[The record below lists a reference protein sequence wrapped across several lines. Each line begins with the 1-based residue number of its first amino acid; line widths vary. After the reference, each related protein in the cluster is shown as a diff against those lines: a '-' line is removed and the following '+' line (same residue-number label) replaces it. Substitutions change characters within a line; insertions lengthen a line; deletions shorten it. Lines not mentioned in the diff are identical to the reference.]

1 MWSRRVRLTRDGP
14 FQIAAAADATANPK
28 EWPGRSKIP
37 LYATARIDLAE
48 SRITALPVRE
58 IALVLLLALAAYI
71 FLAIVSYS
79 PEDPAWSFSGT
90 DLAVSN
96 LVGKSGAFAA
106 DIILFLFGRI
116 SYLLP
121 LALAFAGLKVLQ
133 PAREPWSVPLF
144 SIRFCGW
151 LAVVVA
157 ACVLA
162 QMHVAPT
169 EALRAGPGGI
179 VGEGLTSLGL
189 PVLGWVGLT
198 LIAVAVLLIGA
209 QAAIGY
215 SWIAVAEVTGRGV
228 HRVGRLVVA
237 GLDAAFGIVRSSL
250 HGKTADKPETRRARG
265 SSATRTRK
273 PTAKSRRSP
282 RVTRSRTS
290 TRKAAA
296 KTDRRR
302 TPTVEAA
309 GAAPE
314 NPVPEMPDLD
324 LLEREESDGHGGF
337 SDQNIE
343 DMSRLLEVKLADF
356 GIEATVESVQPGPV
370 VTRFE
375 VQPAAGVKVSRITAL
390 AKDLARSLAV
400 ISVRIVEVI
409 PGKTVVGIEIPN
421 RDRETVRLR
430 EVLASDVYQNAD
442 SPLTMA
448 LGKDISGDS
457 VIADISKMP
466 HLLIAG
472 TTGSGKSV
480 GVNAMLLSM
489 LYKATP
495 EELRLILVDPK
506 MLELSIY
513 EGIPHLLTPV
523 VTDMK
528 DAATALNWC
537 VGEMERRYRLMS
549 ALGVRSLEGYNR
561 WIEEAERTGR
571 PVPDPLWPEDSDEE
585 APALAKEPVV
595 VVVIDEFADLMM
607 IVGKKVDQLIARVA
621 QKARAAGIHLVLATQ
636 RPSVDV
642 ITGLIKANIPAR
654 MSYQVASGADSRT
667 ILDQGGAEQLLGYG
681 DMLFLPPG
689 TSIPVR
695 VHGAFVSDEEVHSV
709 VADWKERGAPD
720 YRTEVLVAAAGGAPS
735 FAGDGDVEQSDE
747 LYDEAVAHVIET
759 RRASISAV
767 QRKLRIGYNRAAR
780 LIETMEAAGVVS
792 EMDTNGSRQVLV
804 PDHGEMR

>member
-1 MWSRRVRLTRDGP
+1 M
-14 FQIAAAADATANPK
+14 
-28 EWPGRSKIP
+28 
-37 LYATARIDLAE
+37 
-48 SRITALPVRE
+48 LPVRE
-58 IALVLLLALAAYI
+58 IALVLLLALSAYI

-79 PEDPAWSFSGT
+79 PDDPAWSFSGT

-96 LVGKSGAFAA
+96 LVGRSGAFAA
-106 DIILFLFGRI
+106 DIILLLFGRI

-121 LALAFAGLKVLQ
+121 LALAIAGVMVLR
-133 PAREPWSVPLF
+133 PAREPWTLPLF

-151 LAVVVA
+151 LAVVVS

-162 QMHVAPT
+162 RLHVAPT
-169 EALRAGPGGI
+169 TVLPAGPGGV
-179 VGEGLTSLGL
+179 VGEGLASTGL

-198 LIAVAVLLIGA
+198 LIAVAVMLIGA
-209 QAAIGY
+209 QAALGF
-215 SWIAVAEVTGRGV
+215 SWVAVAEVTGKSV
-228 HRVGRLVVA
+228 HKVA
-237 GLDAAFGIVRSSL
+237 RIAVAAVDAAAAMALSLWRTLAARVVRE
-250 HGKTADKPETRRARG
+250 PETRPVAV
-265 SSATRTRK
+265 APK
-273 PTAKSRRSP
+273 KRSP
-282 RVTRSRTS
+282 RVTASRP
-290 TRKAAA
+290 RKKKAAA
-296 KTDRRR
+296 KTNRIQP
-302 TPTVEAA
+302 PTVDTPRAA
-309 GAAPE
+309 AQSE
-314 NPVPEMPDLD
+314 KPVARMPDLD
-324 LLEREESDGHGGF
+324 LLDREEAPGRGGF

-356 GIEATVESVQPGPV
+356 GIEATVESVLPGPV

-375 VQPAAGVKVSRITAL
+375 VQPAAGVKVSRITSL

-421 RDRETVRLR
+421 QHRETVRLR
-430 EVLASDVYQNAD
+430 EVLASDVYKRAD
-442 SPLTMA
+442 SPLTLA

-457 VIADISKMP
+457 VIADIAKMP

-480 GVNAMLLSM
+480 GVNTMLLSM

-506 MLELSIY
+506 MLELSVY

-571 PVPDPLWPEDSDEE
+571 PIPDPLWPEDSDTDV
-585 APALAKEPVV
+585 PPLAIEPVI

-654 MSYQVASGADSRT
+654 MSYQVASRVDSRT

-720 YRTEVLVAAAGGAPS
+720 YRTAVLETAAGGALS
-735 FAGDGDVEQSDE
+735 AVGDSDVEQSDE
-747 LYDEAVAHVIET
+747 LYDEAVAHVLET

-767 QRKLRIGYNRAAR
+767 QRRLRIGYNRAAR

-792 EMDTNGSRQVLV
+792 GMDSNGSRQVLV
-804 PDHGEMR
+804 PDHGETS

>member
-1 MWSRRVRLTRDGP
+1 MAETR
-14 FQIAAAADATANPK
+14 T
-28 EWPGRSKIP
+28 
-37 LYATARIDLAE
+37 
-48 SRITALPVRE
+48 TALPLRE
-58 IALVLLLALAAYI
+58 IALVVLLALAVYV
-71 FLAIVSYS
+71 FLAIASYS
-79 PEDPAWSFSGT
+79 EHDPAWSFSGT

-96 LVGKSGAFAA
+96 LVGKSGAFVA
-106 DIILFLFGRI
+106 DIILLLFGRI

-121 LALAFAGLKVLQ
+121 LALVVAGVKILR
-133 PAREPWSVPLF
+133 PASKSWTWPLF

-162 QMHVAPT
+162 RLHVEPT
-169 EALRAGPGGI
+169 TVLRAGPGGI
-179 VGEGLTSLGL
+179 IGDGLSSMGL
-189 PVLGWVGLT
+189 PVLGWIGLT

-209 QAAIGY
+209 QAALGY
-215 SWIAVAEVTGRGV
+215 SWVAVVEATGKGV
-228 HRVGRLVVA
+228 HRVAHLVVA
-237 GLDAAFGIVRSSL
+237 AVDAAARMARSMWQKAL
-250 HGKTADKPETRRARG
+250 AGKPDARRVATPPKKRSTRRAPAAGR
-265 SSATRTRK
+265 SRTRSAALAADSPVPPTVDTPRAAAETRK
-273 PTAKSRRSP
+273 P
-282 RVTRSRTS
+282 V
-290 TRKAAA
+290 
-296 KTDRRR
+296 
-302 TPTVEAA
+302 
-309 GAAPE
+309 G
-314 NPVPEMPDLD
+314 EMPDLD
-324 LLEREESDGHGGF
+324 LLDREEADGRGGF

-343 DMSRLLEVKLADF
+343 DMSRLLETKLADF

-421 RDRETVRLR
+421 QHRETVRLR
-430 EVLASDVYQNAD
+430 EVLASNVYQHAD
-442 SPLTMA
+442 SPLTLA
-448 LGKDISGDS
+448 LGKDISGES
-457 VIADISKMP
+457 VIADISRMP

-506 MLELSIY
+506 MLELSVY

-528 DAATALNWC
+528 DAAMALNWC
-537 VGEMERRYRLMS
+537 VEEMERRYRLMS

-561 WIEEAERTGR
+561 RIEEGEQTGR
-571 PVPDPLWPEDSDEE
+571 PVPDPLWPEDAEEE
-585 APALAKEPVV
+585 APPLAKEPVI

-654 MSYQVASGADSRT
+654 MSYQVSSRVDSRT

-709 VADWKERGAPD
+709 VADWKERGSPD
-720 YRTEVLVAAAGGAPS
+720 YRTEVLETVAGGPLAI
-735 FAGDGDVEQSDE
+735 AGDSDPEQSDE

-780 LIETMEAAGVVS
+780 MIETMEAAGVVS
-792 EMDTNGSRQVLV
+792 AMDANGSRQVLV
-804 PDHGEMR
+804 PDSGEMR

>member
-1 MWSRRVRLTRDGP
+1 M
-14 FQIAAAADATANPK
+14 
-28 EWPGRSKIP
+28 
-37 LYATARIDLAE
+37 AE
-48 SRITALPVRE
+48 SRTTVLPVRE
-58 IALVLLLALAAYI
+58 IALVLLLALSAYI

-79 PEDPAWSFSGT
+79 RFDPAWNFAGT
-90 DLAVSN
+90 NLAVSN
-96 LVGKSGAFAA
+96 LVGRSGAFAA
-106 DIILFLFGRI
+106 DIILSLFGRI

-121 LALAFAGLKVLQ
+121 LALVIAGVKLFR
-133 PAREPWSVPLF
+133 PAQQTWTLPLF
-144 SIRFCGW
+144 SVRFCGW
-151 LAVVVA
+151 SAVVVSS
-157 ACVLA
+157 CVLA
-162 QMHVAPT
+162 RLHVARTADLP
-169 EALRAGPGGI
+169 AGPGGV
-179 VGEGLTSLGL
+179 VGEGLASTGL

-198 LIAVAVLLIGA
+198 LIAVAVMLIGA
-209 QAAIGY
+209 QAALGF
-215 SWIAVAEVTGRGV
+215 SWIAVAEATGKGV
-228 HRVGRLVVA
+228 HKVA
-237 GLDAAFGIVRSSL
+237 RMAVAAVDAAAGMARSL
-250 HGKTADKPETRRARG
+250 WKRVAAVEPETRRVAV
-265 SSATRTRK
+265 SPK
-273 PTAKSRRSP
+273 KRSP
-282 RVTRSRTS
+282 RVTASRP
-290 TRKAAA
+290 RKAAAA
-296 KTDRRR
+296 KTDAMQP
-302 TPTVEAA
+302 PTVDVG
-309 GAAPE
+309 GAPAQSE
-314 NPVPEMPDLD
+314 TPVARMPDLD
-324 LLEREESDGHGGF
+324 LLDREEAPGRGGF

-356 GIEATVESVQPGPV
+356 GIEATVESVLPGPV

-375 VQPAAGVKVSRITAL
+375 VQPAAGVKVSRITSL

-421 RDRETVRLR
+421 QHRETVRLR
-430 EVLASDVYQNAD
+430 EVLASDVYQRAD
-442 SPLTMA
+442 SPLTLA

-457 VIADISKMP
+457 VIADIGKMP

-506 MLELSIY
+506 MLELSVY

-528 DAATALNWC
+528 NAAMALNWC
-537 VGEMERRYRLMS
+537 VEEMERRYRLMS
-549 ALGVRSLEGYNR
+549 SLGVRSLEGYNR
-561 WIEEAERTGR
+561 WIEEGERTGR
-571 PVPDPLWPEDSDEE
+571 PIADPLWPEDSETA
-585 APALAKEPVV
+585 APPLGKEPVI

-654 MSYQVASGADSRT
+654 MSYQVSSRVDSRT

-695 VHGAFVSDEEVHSV
+695 VHGAYVSDEEVHSV
-709 VADWKERGAPD
+709 VGDWKERGAPD
-720 YRTEVLVAAAGGAPS
+720 YRTEVLETAGGGALS
-735 FAGDGDVEQSDE
+735 AIGDSDVEQSDE
-747 LYDEAVAHVIET
+747 LYDEAVAHVLET

-792 EMDTNGSRQVLV
+792 GMDSNGSRQVLV

>member
-1 MWSRRVRLTRDGP
+1 MAETR
-14 FQIAAAADATANPK
+14 T
-28 EWPGRSKIP
+28 
-37 LYATARIDLAE
+37 
-48 SRITALPVRE
+48 TALPLRE
-58 IALVLLLALAAYI
+58 IALVLLLALAVYV
-71 FLAIVSYS
+71 FLAIASYS
-79 PEDPAWSFSGT
+79 EHDPAWSFSGT
-90 DLAVSN
+90 DLTVTN
-96 LVGKSGAFAA
+96 LVGKSGALVA
-106 DIILFLFGRI
+106 DIILSLFGRI

-121 LALAFAGLKVLQ
+121 LALVVAGVKVLR
-133 PAREPWSVPLF
+133 PAPKPWTWPLF
-144 SIRFCGW
+144 GIRSCGW
-151 LAVVVA
+151 LAVVVS

-162 QMHVAPT
+162 CLHVAPT
-169 EALRAGPGGI
+169 TVLRAGPGGI
-179 VGEGLTSLGL
+179 VGDALASMGL

-198 LIAVAVLLIGA
+198 LIALVMLMIGA
-209 QAAIGY
+209 QAALGF
-215 SWIAVAEVTGRGV
+215 SWVAVVEATGKGV
-228 HRVGRLVVA
+228 HRVTHMAVA
-237 GLDAAFGIVRSSL
+237 AVDAAARMARSLWNKALAAKADAGHVGTPAKKRPARRVAASRSKTR
-250 HGKTADKPETRRARG
+250 KTA
-265 SSATRTRK
+265 
-273 PTAKSRRSP
+273 P
-282 RVTRSRTS
+282 R
-290 TRKAAA
+290 
-296 KTDRRR
+296 
-302 TPTVEAA
+302 A
-309 GAAPE
+309 GAAQP
-314 NPVPEMPDLD
+314 PTVDVPRAAAESPKPAGRMPDLD
-324 LLEREESDGHGGF
+324 LLDREEATGRGGF

-343 DMSRLLEVKLADF
+343 DMSRLLETKLADF
-356 GIEATVESVQPGPV
+356 GIEATVESVLPGPV

-421 RDRETVRLR
+421 QHRETVRLR
-430 EVLASDVYQNAD
+430 EVLASDIYQRAD
-442 SPLTMA
+442 SPLTLA
-448 LGKDISGDS
+448 LGKDISGGS
-457 VIADISKMP
+457 VIADIARMP

-506 MLELSIY
+506 MLELSVY

-537 VGEMERRYRLMS
+537 VEEMERRYRLMS
-549 ALGVRSLEGYNR
+549 TLGVRSLEGYNR
-561 WIEEAERTGR
+561 RIEEAEQTGR
-571 PVPDPLWPEDSDEE
+571 PVADPLWPEDSEEE
-585 APALAKEPVV
+585 APPLAKEPVI

-654 MSYQVASGADSRT
+654 MSYQVSSRVDSRT

-709 VADWKERGAPD
+709 VADWKERGSPD
-720 YRTEVLVAAAGGAPS
+720 YRTAVLEKVAGS
-735 FAGDGDVEQSDE
+735 TLSVAGDSDPEQSDE

-792 EMDTNGSRQVLV
+792 AMDTNGSRQVLV
-804 PDHGEMR
+804 PDSR

>member
-1 MWSRRVRLTRDGP
+1 M
-14 FQIAAAADATANPK
+14 
-28 EWPGRSKIP
+28 
-37 LYATARIDLAE
+37 
-48 SRITALPVRE
+48 LPVRE
-58 IALVLLLALAAYI
+58 IALVVLLALSVYI

-79 PEDPAWSFSGT
+79 PDDPAWSFSGT

-96 LVGKSGAFAA
+96 LVGRSGALAA

-121 LALAFAGLKVLQ
+121 LALAIAGAMVLR
-133 PAREPWSVPLF
+133 PARQLWTLPLF

-151 LAVVVA
+151 LAVVVS

-162 QMHVAPT
+162 RLHVAPT
-169 EALRAGPGGI
+169 TVLPAGPGGI
-179 VGEGLTSLGL
+179 VGEGLASTGL

-198 LIAVAVLLIGA
+198 LIAVAVMLIGA
-209 QAAIGY
+209 QAALGF
-215 SWIAVAEVTGRGV
+215 SWIAVAEATGKGV
-228 HRVGRLVVA
+228 HKVARMVVA
-237 GLDAAFGIVRSSL
+237 AVDAAAGMARSL
-250 HGKTADKPETRRARG
+250 WKRVAAVEPETPRVAV
-265 SSATRTRK
+265 SPK
-273 PTAKSRRSP
+273 KRSP
-282 RVTRSRTS
+282 RVTASRP
-290 TRKAAA
+290 RKAAVA
-296 KTDRRR
+296 KTAAMQP
-302 TPTVEAA
+302 PTVDAVDAVAES
-309 GAAPE
+309 PT
-314 NPVPEMPDLD
+314 PVTQMPDLD
-324 LLEREESDGHGGF
+324 LLDREEAPGRGGF

-343 DMSRLLEVKLADF
+343 DMSRLLESKLADF
-356 GIEATVESVQPGPV
+356 GIEATVESVLPGPV

-421 RDRETVRLR
+421 QHRETVRLR
-430 EVLASDVYQNAD
+430 EVLASDVYQRAD

-448 LGKDISGDS
+448 LGKNISGDS
-457 VIADISKMP
+457 VIADIAKMP

-506 MLELSIY
+506 MLELSVY
-513 EGIPHLLTPV
+513 DGIPHLLTPV

-528 DAATALNWC
+528 DAAMALNWC
-537 VGEMERRYRLMS
+537 VEEMERRYRVMS
-549 ALGVRSLEGYNR
+549 SLGVRSLEGYNR
-561 WIEEAERTGR
+561 RIEEAERTGR
-571 PVPDPLWPEDSDEE
+571 PIPDPLWPEDSETA
-585 APALAKEPVV
+585 APPLAKEPVI

-654 MSYQVASGADSRT
+654 MSYQVSSRIDSRT

-695 VHGAFVSDEEVHSV
+695 VHGAYVSDEEVHSV
-709 VADWKERGAPD
+709 VGDWKERGEPD
-720 YRTEVLVAAAGGAPS
+720 YRTEVLETAGGGALS
-735 FAGDGDVEQSDE
+735 VGDSDVEQSDE
-747 LYDEAVAHVIET
+747 LYDEAVAHVLET

-767 QRKLRIGYNRAAR
+767 QRRLRIGYNRAAR

-792 EMDTNGSRQVLV
+792 GMDSNGSRQVLV

>member
-1 MWSRRVRLTRDGP
+1 M
-14 FQIAAAADATANPK
+14 
-28 EWPGRSKIP
+28 
-37 LYATARIDLAE
+37 AE
-48 SRITALPVRE
+48 SRTTVLPVRE
-58 IALVLLLALAAYI
+58 IGLVLLLALSVYI

-79 PEDPAWSFSGT
+79 PDDPAWSFSGT

-96 LVGKSGAFAA
+96 LVGKSGALAA
-106 DIILFLFGRI
+106 DIILSLLGRI

-121 LALAFAGLKVLQ
+121 LALVVAGVKVLR
-133 PAREPWSVPLF
+133 PARKPWTLPLF

-151 LAVVVA
+151 LAVVVS

-162 QMHVAPT
+162 RLHVAPAT
-169 EALRAGPGGI
+169 VLPAGPGGI
-179 VGEGLTSLGL
+179 VGDGLAAMGL

-198 LIAVAVLLIGA
+198 LIAVAVLLIGV
-209 QAAIGY
+209 QAALGY
-215 SWIAVAEVTGRGV
+215 SWVAVAETTGKGV
-228 HRVGRLVVA
+228 HNTARMAVA
-237 GLDAAFGIVRSSL
+237 GVDAAVRMVRSL
-250 HGKTADKPETRRARG
+250 WIKTAAREPETRRVAV
-265 SSATRTRK
+265 APK
-273 PTAKSRRSP
+273 KRSP
-282 RVTRSRTS
+282 RVAASRPRA
-290 TRKAAA
+290 RKAAA
-296 KTDRRR
+296 KTGAMRP
-302 TPTVEAA
+302 PTVDIPRAEAES
-309 GAAPE
+309 GS
-314 NPVPEMPDLD
+314 PVAQMPDLD
-324 LLEREESDGHGGF
+324 LLDREEAPGRGGF

-343 DMSRLLEVKLADF
+343 DMSRLLETKLADF
-356 GIEATVESVQPGPV
+356 GIEATVESVLPGPV

-421 RDRETVRLR
+421 QHRETVRLR
-430 EVLASDVYQNAD
+430 EVLASDVYQRAD

-448 LGKDISGDS
+448 LGKDISGGS
-457 VIADISKMP
+457 VIADIARMP

-506 MLELSIY
+506 MLELSVY
-513 EGIPHLLTPV
+513 DGIPHLLTPV

-537 VGEMERRYRLMS
+537 VEEMERRYRLMS

-561 WIEEAERTGR
+561 WIEEAQRTGR
-571 PVPDPLWPEDSDEE
+571 PVADPLWPEDSDSD
-585 APALAKEPVV
+585 APPLGKEPVI

-654 MSYQVASGADSRT
+654 MSYQVSSRVDSRT

-695 VHGAFVSDEEVHSV
+695 VHGAFVSDDEVHSV

-720 YRTEVLVAAAGGAPS
+720 YRTEVLETAAGSALSVVGESDP
-735 FAGDGDVEQSDE
+735 EQSDE
-747 LYDEAVAHVIET
+747 LYDEAVAHVLDT

-792 EMDTNGSRQVLV
+792 GMDSNGSRQVLV
-804 PDHGEMR
+804 PDRGEMR

>member
-1 MWSRRVRLTRDGP
+1 M
-14 FQIAAAADATANPK
+14 
-28 EWPGRSKIP
+28 
-37 LYATARIDLAE
+37 AE
-48 SRITALPVRE
+48 SRTNVLPVRE
-58 IALVLLLALAAYI
+58 IALVLLLALAVYI

-106 DIILFLFGRI
+106 DVILFLFGRI

-121 LALAFAGLKVLQ
+121 LALAIAGVKVLR
-133 PAREPWSVPLF
+133 PARETWTWPLF

-151 LAVVVA
+151 LAVVVS

-162 QMHVAPT
+162 RLHVAPT
-169 EALRAGPGGI
+169 TALRAGPGGM
-179 VGEGLTSLGL
+179 VGEGLAAAGL

-209 QAAIGY
+209 QAALGY
-215 SWIAVAEVTGRGV
+215 SWVAVAEVTGRGV
-228 HRVGRLVVA
+228 HRAARILVEAVDAAAGGARSLWKRAVA
-237 GLDAAFGIVRSSL
+237 GE
-250 HGKTADKPETRRARG
+250 PEARRVAVSPRRA
-265 SSATRTRK
+265 K
-273 PTAKSRRSP
+273 ERSP
-282 RVTRSRTS
+282 RVTASRPRA
-290 TRKAAA
+290 RKAAA
-296 KTDRRR
+296 KTDPAVRS
-302 TPTVEAA
+302 PTVDAASA
-309 GAAPE
+309 GATAG
-314 NPVPEMPDLD
+314 NTVTEMPDLD
-324 LLEREESDGHGGF
+324 LLDREESAGRGGF

-343 DMSRLLEVKLADF
+343 DMSRLLETKLADF

-375 VQPAAGVKVSRITAL
+375 VQPAAGVKVSRITSL

-430 EVLASDVYQNAD
+430 EVLASEVYQRAD
-442 SPLTMA
+442 SPLTLA

-457 VIADISKMP
+457 VIADISRMP

-506 MLELSIY
+506 MLELSVY

-561 WIEEAERTGR
+561 RIEEAEQTGR
-571 PVPDPLWPEDSDEE
+571 PVPDPLWPEDSDDEG
-585 APALAKEPVV
+585 PPLAKEPVV

-621 QKARAAGIHLVLATQ
+621 LKARAAGIHLVLATQ

-654 MSYQVASGADSRT
+654 MSYQVSSRVDSRT

-709 VADWKERGAPD
+709 VADWKQRGGPD
-720 YRTEVLVAAAGGAPS
+720 YRTEVLETGAGGAPS
-735 FAGDGDVEQSDE
+735 IVGDNDIEQSDE

-780 LIETMEAAGVVS
+780 LIETMEAVGVVS

-804 PDHGEMR
+804 PDRGEMP

>member
-1 MWSRRVRLTRDGP
+1 MA
-14 FQIAAAADATANPK
+14 FATCGALIANPQ
-28 EWPGRSKIP
+28 EAREGSKIS
-37 LYATARIDLAE
+37 LCVAARIDLAE
-48 SRITALPVRE
+48 SRTTALPVRE
-58 IALVLLLALAAYI
+58 IALVLLLALSVYI
-71 FLAIVSYS
+71 LLAIASYS
-79 PEDPAWSFSGT
+79 PTDPAWTFSGT
-90 DLAVSN
+90 DLTVSN

-106 DIILFLFGRI
+106 DVILFLFGRV

-121 LALAFAGLKVLQ
+121 LALVVAGVKVLR
-133 PAREPWSVPLF
+133 PAPEPWTWPLF

-151 LAVVVA
+151 LAVVVS

-162 QMHVAPT
+162 RLHSAPT
-169 EALRAGPGGI
+169 TDLRAGPGGI
-179 VGEGLTSLGL
+179 IGDGLASMGL

-198 LIAVAVLLIGA
+198 LIAVVMLLIGA
-209 QAAIGY
+209 QAALGY
-215 SWIAVAEVTGRGV
+215 SWIAVVEATGKGV
-228 HRVGRLVVA
+228 HGVA
-237 GLDAAFGIVRSSL
+237 HQAVAAIDAASRMARSLWKKALAVKPDVRRVAAAPKKRS
-250 HGKTADKPETRRARG
+250 TRRTTASNR
-265 SSATRTRK
+265 SRTRSTAPGVGASPSLAVDTPGAAAETRK
-273 PTAKSRRSP
+273 P
-282 RVTRSRTS
+282 VT
-290 TRKAAA
+290 
-296 KTDRRR
+296 
-302 TPTVEAA
+302 
-309 GAAPE
+309 
-314 NPVPEMPDLD
+314 EMPALD
-324 LLEREESDGHGGF
+324 LLDSEESTGRGGF

-343 DMSRLLEVKLADF
+343 DMSRLLETKLADF
-356 GIEATVESVQPGPV
+356 GIEATVESVLPGPV

-421 RDRETVRLR
+421 QHRETVRLR
-430 EVLASDVYQNAD
+430 EVLASDVYQRAD
-442 SPLTMA
+442 SPLTLG
-448 LGKDISGDS
+448 LGKDISGES
-457 VIADISKMP
+457 VIADISRMP

-506 MLELSIY
+506 MLELSVY

-537 VGEMERRYRLMS
+537 VEEMERRYRLMS
-549 ALGVRSLEGYNR
+549 SLGVRSLEGYNR
-561 WIEEAERTGR
+561 SIEEAEQSG
-571 PVPDPLWPEDSDEE
+571 VPMVDPLWPEDAEEE
-585 APALAKEPVV
+585 APPLAKEPVI

-654 MSYQVASGADSRT
+654 MSYQVSSRVDSRT

-709 VADWKERGAPD
+709 VGDWKQRGSPD
-720 YRTEVLVAAAGGAPS
+720 YRTEVLETVAGGPLAAAGDSDP
-735 FAGDGDVEQSDE
+735 EQSDE

-792 EMDTNGSRQVLV
+792 TMDTNGSRQVLV
-804 PDHGEMR
+804 PDSGELR

>member
-1 MWSRRVRLTRDGP
+1 M
-14 FQIAAAADATANPK
+14 
-28 EWPGRSKIP
+28 
-37 LYATARIDLAE
+37 AE

-58 IALVLLLALAAYI
+58 IGLVLLLALAVYI

-79 PEDPAWSFSGT
+79 PDDPGWSFFGT

-96 LVGKSGAFAA
+96 LVGKSGAFTA
-106 DIILFLFGRI
+106 DIILYLFGHI

-121 LALAFAGLKVLQ
+121 VALAFGGMMVLR
-133 PAREPWSVPLF
+133 PAPEPWTMPLF

-151 LAVVVA
+151 LAVVVS

-162 QMHVAPT
+162 RLHVAPT
-169 EALRAGPGGI
+169 EMLRAGPGGI
-179 VGEGLTSLGL
+179 VGDALASFGL

-215 SWIAVAEVTGRGV
+215 SWVAVAEVTGRGV
-228 HRVGRLVVA
+228 HRVARLVVA
-237 GLDAAFGIVRSSL
+237 GLDAAFGMLRSSWN
-250 HGKTADKPETRRARG
+250 GRRNGRKTDEPKARRAG
-265 SSATRTRK
+265 ASSRTRK
-273 PTAKSRRSP
+273 SAAKNRRST
-282 RVTRSRTS
+282 RVTRARTNATEKS
-290 TRKAAA
+290 AA
-296 KTDRRR
+296 KTGTRR
-302 TPTVEAA
+302 TPTVDA
-309 GAAPE
+309 GDATAEEPA
-314 NPVPEMPDLD
+314 PEMPGLD
-324 LLEREESDGHGGF
+324 LLDAEESDGHGGF
-337 SDQNIE
+337 TNQNIE

-442 SPLTMA
+442 SPLTLA
-448 LGKDISGDS
+448 LGKDISGDP

-571 PVPDPLWPEDSDEE
+571 PIPDPLWPEDSDDE
-585 APALAKEPVV
+585 APSLAKEPVV

-709 VADWKERGAPD
+709 VADWKQRGAPD
-720 YRTEVLVAAAGGAPS
+720 YRTEVLVVGAGGAPS

>member
-1 MWSRRVRLTRDGP
+1 M
-14 FQIAAAADATANPK
+14 
-28 EWPGRSKIP
+28 
-37 LYATARIDLAE
+37 
-48 SRITALPVRE
+48 LPVRE
-58 IALVLLLALAAYI
+58 IALVVLLALSVYI

-79 PEDPAWSFSGT
+79 PDDPAWSFSGT
-90 DLAVSN
+90 GLAVSN
-96 LVGKSGAFAA
+96 LVGRSGALAA

-121 LALAFAGLKVLQ
+121 LALVIAGVMVLR
-133 PAREPWSVPLF
+133 PARQPWTLPLF

-151 LAVVVA
+151 LAVVVS

-162 QMHVAPT
+162 RLHVAPT
-169 EALRAGPGGI
+169 TVLPAGPGGV
-179 VGEGLTSLGL
+179 VGEALASTGL

-198 LIAVAVLLIGA
+198 LIAVAVMLIGA
-209 QAAIGY
+209 QAALGF
-215 SWIAVAEVTGRGV
+215 SWIAVAEATGKGV
-228 HRVGRLVVA
+228 HKVARMVVA
-237 GLDAAFGIVRSSL
+237 AVDAAAGMARSLWKRVAAVES
-250 HGKTADKPETRRARG
+250 ETPRVAV
-265 SSATRTRK
+265 SPK
-273 PTAKSRRSP
+273 KRSP
-282 RVTRSRTS
+282 RVAASRP
-290 TRKAAA
+290 RKAAVA
-296 KTDRRR
+296 KAAAMQP
-302 TPTVEAA
+302 PTVDAVDATAES
-309 GAAPE
+309 GK
-314 NPVPEMPDLD
+314 PVARMPDLD
-324 LLEREESDGHGGF
+324 LLDREEAPGRGGF

-343 DMSRLLEVKLADF
+343 DMSRLLETKLADF
-356 GIEATVESVQPGPV
+356 GIEATVESVLPGPV

-375 VQPAAGVKVSRITAL
+375 VQPAAGVKVSRITSL

-421 RDRETVRLR
+421 QHRETVRLR
-430 EVLASDVYQNAD
+430 EVLASDVYQRAD
-442 SPLTMA
+442 SPLTLA

-457 VIADISKMP
+457 IIADIAKMP

-506 MLELSIY
+506 MLELSVY

-528 DAATALNWC
+528 DAAMALNWC
-537 VGEMERRYRLMS
+537 VEEMERRYRVMS
-549 ALGVRSLEGYNR
+549 SLGVRSLEGYNR

-571 PVPDPLWPEDSDEE
+571 PIPDPLWPEDSETA
-585 APALAKEPVV
+585 APPLAKEPVI

-654 MSYQVASGADSRT
+654 MSYQVSSRVDSRT

-695 VHGAFVSDEEVHSV
+695 VHGAYVSDEEVHSV
-709 VADWKERGAPD
+709 VGDWKERGGPD
-720 YRTEVLVAAAGGAPS
+720 YRTEVLETAGGGALS
-735 FAGDGDVEQSDE
+735 VGDGDVEQSDE
-747 LYDEAVAHVIET
+747 LYDEAVAHVLET

-767 QRKLRIGYNRAAR
+767 QRRLRIGYNRAAR
-780 LIETMEAAGVVS
+780 LIETMEAAGIVS
-792 EMDTNGSRQVLV
+792 GMDSNGSRQVLV

>member
-1 MWSRRVRLTRDGP
+1 MAETR
-14 FQIAAAADATANPK
+14 T
-28 EWPGRSKIP
+28 
-37 LYATARIDLAE
+37 T
-48 SRITALPVRE
+48 TLPVRE
-58 IALVLLLALAAYI
+58 IALVLLLALAVYV
-71 FLAIVSYS
+71 FLAIASYS
-79 PEDPAWSFSGT
+79 EHDPAWSFSGT
-90 DLAVSN
+90 DLTVTN
-96 LVGKSGAFAA
+96 LVGKSGALVA
-106 DIILFLFGRI
+106 DIILYLFGRI

-121 LALAFAGLKVLQ
+121 LALVVAGVKVLR
-133 PAREPWSVPLF
+133 PAPKPWTWPLF
-144 SIRFCGW
+144 GIRSCGW
-151 LAVVVA
+151 LAVVVS

-162 QMHVAPT
+162 CLHVAPT
-169 EALRAGPGGI
+169 TVLRAGPGGI
-179 VGEGLTSLGL
+179 VGDALASMGL

-198 LIAVAVLLIGA
+198 LIALVMLMIGA
-209 QAAIGY
+209 QAALGF
-215 SWIAVAEVTGRGV
+215 SWVSVVEATGKGV
-228 HRVGRLVVA
+228 HRVTHMAVA
-237 GLDAAFGIVRSSL
+237 AVDAAARMARSLWNKALAAKADAGHVGTPAKKRPARRVPASRSKTR
-250 HGKTADKPETRRARG
+250 KTA
-265 SSATRTRK
+265 
-273 PTAKSRRSP
+273 P
-282 RVTRSRTS
+282 R
-290 TRKAAA
+290 
-296 KTDRRR
+296 
-302 TPTVEAA
+302 A
-309 GAAPE
+309 GAAQP
-314 NPVPEMPDLD
+314 PTVDVPRAAAESPKPAGRMPDLD
-324 LLEREESDGHGGF
+324 LLDREEATGRGGF

-343 DMSRLLEVKLADF
+343 DMSRLLETKLADF
-356 GIEATVESVQPGPV
+356 GIEATVESVLPGPV

-421 RDRETVRLR
+421 QHRETVRLR
-430 EVLASDVYQNAD
+430 EVLASDVYQRAD
-442 SPLTMA
+442 SPLTLA
-448 LGKDISGDS
+448 LGKDISGGS
-457 VIADISKMP
+457 VVADIARMP

-506 MLELSIY
+506 MLELSVY

-537 VGEMERRYRLMS
+537 VEEMERRYRLMS
-549 ALGVRSLEGYNR
+549 TLGVRSLEGYNR
-561 WIEEAERTGR
+561 RIEEGDQTGR
-571 PVPDPLWPEDSDEE
+571 PVADPLWPEDSDEE
-585 APALAKEPVV
+585 APPLAKEPVI

-654 MSYQVASGADSRT
+654 MSYQVSSRVDSRT

-709 VADWKERGAPD
+709 VADWKQRGSPD
-720 YRTEVLVAAAGGAPS
+720 YRTAVLEKVAGSALS
-735 FAGDGDVEQSDE
+735 VAGDSDPEQSDE

-792 EMDTNGSRQVLV
+792 AMDTNGSRQVLV
-804 PDHGEMR
+804 PDSR

>member
-1 MWSRRVRLTRDGP
+1 M
-14 FQIAAAADATANPK
+14 
-28 EWPGRSKIP
+28 
-37 LYATARIDLAE
+37 AE
-48 SRITALPVRE
+48 SRTNVLPVRE
-58 IALVLLLALAAYI
+58 IALVLLLALAIYI

-79 PEDPAWSFSGT
+79 PDDPAWSFAGT

-106 DIILFLFGRI
+106 DVILFLFGRI

-121 LALAFAGLKVLQ
+121 LALVIAGVKVLR
-133 PAREPWSVPLF
+133 PAQETWTLPLF

-151 LAVVVA
+151 LAVVVS

-162 QMHVAPT
+162 RLHVAPT
-169 EALRAGPGGI
+169 TALRAGPGGI

-198 LIAVAVLLIGA
+198 LIAVSVLLIGA
-209 QAAIGY
+209 QAALGY
-215 SWIAVAEVTGRGV
+215 SWVAVAEVTGRGV
-228 HRVGRLVVA
+228 HKVARTLVA
-237 GLDAAFGIVRSSL
+237 ALDAAAGNARSL
-250 HGKTADKPETRRARG
+250 WKRAMAGEPETRRVAVSPRRAR
-265 SSATRTRK
+265 K
-273 PTAKSRRSP
+273 RSP
-282 RVTRSRTS
+282 RVPASQPRTRN
-290 TRKAAA
+290 AVA
-296 KTDRRR
+296 KTEAVQP
-302 TPTVEAA
+302 PTMDAGGT
-309 GAAPE
+309 GAARE
-314 NPVPEMPDLD
+314 TVTEMPDLD
-324 LLEREESDGHGGF
+324 LLDREESDGRGGF

-343 DMSRLLEVKLADF
+343 DMSRLLETKLADF

-430 EVLASDVYQNAD
+430 EVLASEVYQRAD
-442 SPLTMA
+442 SPLTLA

-506 MLELSIY
+506 MLELSVY

-537 VGEMERRYRLMS
+537 VAEMERRYRLMS
-549 ALGVRSLEGYNR
+549 TLGVRSLEGYNR
-561 WIEEAERTGR
+561 RIEEAEQTGR
-571 PVPDPLWPEDSDEE
+571 PVPDPLWPADSDEE
-585 APALAKEPVV
+585 APPLTKEPVV

-654 MSYQVASGADSRT
+654 MSYQVSSRVDSRT

-709 VADWKERGAPD
+709 VADWKQRGAPD
-720 YRTEVLVAAAGGAPS
+720 YRTEVLEAAAGGAPS
-735 FAGDGDVEQSDE
+735 IVGDNDVEQSDE

-804 PDHGEMR
+804 PDRGEMP

>member
-1 MWSRRVRLTRDGP
+1 M
-14 FQIAAAADATANPK
+14 
-28 EWPGRSKIP
+28 
-37 LYATARIDLAE
+37 AE

-58 IALVLLLALAAYI
+58 IALVLLLALAVYV

-79 PEDPAWSFSGT
+79 RFDPGFNFAGT
-90 DLAVSN
+90 DLAVTN
-96 LVGKSGAFAA
+96 LVGRSGAFAA
-106 DIILFLFGRI
+106 DIILSLFGRI

-121 LALAFAGLKVLQ
+121 LALVIAGVKLLR
-133 PAREPWSVPLF
+133 PAREVWTLPLF
-144 SIRFCGW
+144 TIRFCGW
-151 LAVVVA
+151 VAVVVS
-157 ACVLA
+157 ACILA
-162 QMHVAPT
+162 RLHVARTAELP
-169 EALRAGPGGI
+169 AGPGGE
-179 VGEGLTSLGL
+179 VGDWLAALGL
-189 PVLGWVGLT
+189 PALGWVGLT

-209 QAAIGY
+209 QAALGY
-215 SWIAVAEVTGRGV
+215 SWVAVAEATGKGV
-228 HRVGRLVVA
+228 HNVA
-237 GLDAAFGIVRSSL
+237 RMAVEAVDVAARMARSLWSSL
-250 HGKTADKPETRRARG
+250 WRSAAAGEPETRRVA
-265 SSATRTRK
+265 AAPK
-273 PTAKSRRSP
+273 KQSP
-282 RVTRSRTS
+282 RVTASRPR

-296 KTDRRR
+296 KTGAMQP
-302 TPTVEAA
+302 PTVDTPRAA
-309 GAAPE
+309 AESGK
-314 NPVPEMPDLD
+314 PVGQMPDLD
-324 LLEREESDGHGGF
+324 LLDREEAPGRGGF

-343 DMSRLLEVKLADF
+343 DMSRLLESKLGDF
-356 GIEATVESVQPGPV
+356 GIEATVDSVLPGPV

-421 RDRETVRLR
+421 QHRETVRLR
-430 EVLASDVYQNAD
+430 EVLASDVYQRAD

-457 VIADISKMP
+457 VVADIARMP

-506 MLELSIY
+506 MLELSVY

-537 VGEMERRYRLMS
+537 VEEMERRYRLMS

-561 WIEEAERTGR
+561 WIEEAQRTGR
-571 PVPDPLWPEDSDEE
+571 PVADPLWPEDSGAD
-585 APALAKEPVV
+585 APPLGKEPVI

-654 MSYQVASGADSRT
+654 MSYQVSSRVDSRT

-709 VADWKERGAPD
+709 VADWKERGGPD
-720 YRTEVLVAAAGGAPS
+720 YRAEVLEIAAGGALTVG
-735 FAGDGDVEQSDE
+735 GDIDAEQSDE
-747 LYDEAVAHVIET
+747 LYDEAVAHVLET

-767 QRKLRIGYNRAAR
+767 QRKLRVGYNRAAR

-792 EMDTNGSRQVLV
+792 GMDSNGSRQVLV
-804 PDHGEMR
+804 PDRGEMR

>member
-1 MWSRRVRLTRDGP
+1 M
-14 FQIAAAADATANPK
+14 
-28 EWPGRSKIP
+28 
-37 LYATARIDLAE
+37 AE
-48 SRITALPVRE
+48 SRTTALPVRE
-58 IALVLLLALAAYI
+58 IGLVLLLALSIYI

-79 PEDPAWSFSGT
+79 PNDPAWTFSGT

-96 LVGKSGAFAA
+96 LVGKSGALVA
-106 DIILFLFGRI
+106 DIILFFFGRI

-121 LALAFAGLKVLQ
+121 LALVVAGVKVLR
-133 PAREPWSVPLF
+133 PARKPWTLPLF

-151 LAVVVA
+151 LAVVVS

-162 QMHVAPT
+162 RLHVAPT
-169 EALRAGPGGI
+169 AALRAGPGGV
-179 VGEGLTSLGL
+179 VGEALASTGL

-198 LIAVAVLLIGA
+198 LIAVAVMLIGA
-209 QAAIGY
+209 QAALGF
-215 SWIAVAEVTGRGV
+215 SWVAVAEATGKGV
-228 HRVGRLVVA
+228 HNVA
-237 GLDAAFGIVRSSL
+237 RITVAAVDVAARMARSVWSSL
-250 HGKTADKPETRRARG
+250 LKSAAAGEQETRRVA
-265 SSATRTRK
+265 AAPK
-273 PTAKSRRSP
+273 KRSP
-282 RVTRSRTS
+282 RVTASRPR

-296 KTDRRR
+296 KTGAMQP
-302 TPTVEAA
+302 PTVDTPRAA
-309 GAAPE
+309 AESGK
-314 NPVPEMPDLD
+314 PVAQMPDLD
-324 LLEREESDGHGGF
+324 LLDREEAPGRGGF

-343 DMSRLLEVKLADF
+343 DMSRLLESKLGDF
-356 GIEATVESVQPGPV
+356 GIEATVESVLPGPV

-421 RDRETVRLR
+421 QHRETVRLR
-430 EVLASDVYQNAD
+430 EVLASDVYQLAD

-457 VIADISKMP
+457 VVADIARMP

-506 MLELSIY
+506 MLELSVY

-537 VGEMERRYRLMS
+537 VEEMERRYRLMS

-561 WIEEAERTGR
+561 WIEEAQRTGR
-571 PVPDPLWPEDSDEE
+571 PVADPLWPEDSGTD
-585 APALAKEPVV
+585 APPLGKEPVI

-654 MSYQVASGADSRT
+654 MSYQVSSRVDSRT

-709 VADWKERGAPD
+709 VADWKERSGPD
-720 YRTEVLVAAAGGAPS
+720 YRTEVLEIAAGGAT
-735 FAGDGDVEQSDE
+735 AVGGDIDAEQSDE
-747 LYDEAVAHVIET
+747 LYDEAVAHVLET

-792 EMDTNGSRQVLV
+792 GMDTNGSRQVLV

>member
-1 MWSRRVRLTRDGP
+1 M
-14 FQIAAAADATANPK
+14 
-28 EWPGRSKIP
+28 
-37 LYATARIDLAE
+37 AE
-48 SRITALPVRE
+48 SRIIALPVRE
-58 IALVLLLALAAYI
+58 IALVLLLALAVYI

-79 PEDPAWSFSGT
+79 PQDPGWTLAGT

-96 LVGKSGAFAA
+96 LVGRSGAFAA
-106 DIILFLFGRI
+106 DVILFIFGHI
-116 SYLLP
+116 SYVLP
-121 LALAFAGLKVLQ
+121 LALVIAAAKVLR
-133 PAREPWSVPLF
+133 PAPEPWTLPLF
-144 SIRFCGW
+144 SIRLCGW

-162 QMHVAPT
+162 RLHVAPT
-169 EALRAGPGGI
+169 QALRAGPGGI
-179 VGEGLTSLGL
+179 VGEGLASLGL
-189 PVLGWVGLT
+189 PALGWVGLT

-215 SWIAVAEVTGRGV
+215 SWIAVAEVTGKAV
-228 HRVGRLVVA
+228 HKLAHMAVVA
-237 GLDAAFGIVRSSL
+237 IDGAVASARSFWKRLAA
-250 HGKTADKPETRRARG
+250 AQPETRGVAV
-265 SSATRTRK
+265 SP
-273 PTAKSRRSP
+273 PTKKRSP
-282 RVTRSRTS
+282 RVTASRARTRGTS
-290 TRKAAA
+290 AKAGV
-296 KTDRRR
+296 KQP
-302 TPTVEAA
+302 PTVDGDAA
-309 GAAPE
+309 SEP
-314 NPVPEMPDLD
+314 PVPASQMPALD
-324 LLEREESDGHGGF
+324 LLDPEEMAGRGGF

-343 DMSRLLEVKLADF
+343 DMSRLLETKLADF

-430 EVLASDVYQNAD
+430 EVLASDLYQGAD
-442 SPLTMA
+442 SPLTLA
-448 LGKDISGDS
+448 LGKDISGNP
-457 VIADISKMP
+457 VVADISRMP

-506 MLELSIY
+506 ILELSVY

-549 ALGVRSLEGYNR
+549 ALRVRSLEGYNR
-561 WIEEAERTGR
+561 ALEEAEETGS
-571 PVPDPLWPEDSDEE
+571 PIADPLWPEESDTD
-585 APALAKEPVV
+585 APALKKEPVI
-595 VVVIDEFADLMM
+595 VVVIDEFADMMM

-654 MSYQVASGADSRT
+654 MSYQVSSRVDSRT

-709 VADWKERGAPD
+709 VADWKQRGAPD
-720 YRTEVLVAAAGGAPS
+720 YRTEVLEVATGDALAG
-735 FAGDGDVEQSDE
+735 AGNGDPEQSDE
-747 LYDEAVAHVIET
+747 LYDEAVAHVIGT

-780 LIETMEAAGVVS
+780 LIETMEAAGIVS
-792 EMDTNGSRQVLV
+792 EMDSNGSRQVLV
-804 PDHGEMR
+804 PDRGEIS

>member
-1 MWSRRVRLTRDGP
+1 M
-14 FQIAAAADATANPK
+14 
-28 EWPGRSKIP
+28 P
-37 LYATARIDLAE
+37 LYAKARIDLAE
-48 SRITALPVRE
+48 SRINVLPLRE
-58 IALVLLLALAAYI
+58 IALVLLLALAVYI

-79 PEDPAWSFSGT
+79 PADPGWSFSGT

-96 LVGKSGAFAA
+96 LVGRSGAFAA

-121 LALAFAGLKVLQ
+121 LALAVAGVKVLRPAQQ
-133 PAREPWSVPLF
+133 PWTLPLF

-162 QMHVAPT
+162 RLHAVPT
-169 EALRAGPGGI
+169 EVLRGGPGGI
-179 VGEGLTSLGL
+179 IGDGLALIGV
-189 PVLGWVGLT
+189 PVLGGVGLT
-198 LIAVAVLLIGA
+198 LIALVVVLIGA

-215 SWIAVAEVTGRGV
+215 SWVAVVEVTGKGV
-228 HRVGRLVVA
+228 HHATRIAFVAVEAVAQKAILRWNQAVSGAAETPRVESLRRKSPKKRSTGAAAGRPRTKET
-237 GLDAAFGIVRSSL
+237 AARSS
-250 HGKTADKPETRRARG
+250 
-265 SSATRTRK
+265 
-273 PTAKSRRSP
+273 
-282 RVTRSRTS
+282 
-290 TRKAAA
+290 AA
-296 KTDRRR
+296 KT
-302 TPTVEAA
+302 PTV
-309 GAAPE
+309 G
-314 NPVPEMPDLD
+314 VPEEVAEPSGSVSRMPDLD
-324 LLEREESDGHGGF
+324 LLDAEEAPGRGGF
-337 SDQNIE
+337 SDRNIE
-343 DMSRLLEVKLADF
+343 DMSRLLETRLADF
-356 GIEATVESVQPGPV
+356 GIEVTVESVQPGPV

-421 RDRETVRLR
+421 ENRETVRLR
-430 EVLASDVYQNAD
+430 ELLASATYQRAD
-442 SPLTMA
+442 SPLTLA
-448 LGKDISGDS
+448 LGKDISGDP
-457 VIADISKMP
+457 VTADIARMP

-506 MLELSIY
+506 MLELSVY
-513 EGIPHLLTPV
+513 EGIPHLLTRV

-549 ALGVRSLEGYNR
+549 TLGVRSLEGYNR
-561 WIEEAERTGR
+561 RIEEAQRTDT
-571 PVPDPLWPEDSDEE
+571 PISDPLWPEDAETD
-585 APALAKEPVV
+585 APPLPKEPVI
-595 VVVIDEFADLMM
+595 VVVIDELADLMM

-654 MSYQVASGADSRT
+654 MSYQVSSRVDSRT

-709 VADWKERGAPD
+709 VADWKERGTPD
-720 YRTEVLVAAAGGAPS
+720 YRRDVLEAAAGGAPS
-735 FAGDGDVEQSDE
+735 LVGDSDPEQSDE

-792 EMDTNGSRQVLV
+792 AMDTNGSRQVLV
-804 PDHGEMR
+804 PDSREPR

>member
-1 MWSRRVRLTRDGP
+1 M
-14 FQIAAAADATANPK
+14 
-28 EWPGRSKIP
+28 
-37 LYATARIDLAE
+37 AE
-48 SRITALPVRE
+48 SRITALPLRE
-58 IALVLLLALAAYI
+58 IALVLLLALAVYI

-79 PEDPAWSFSGT
+79 PDDPGWSFSGT

-96 LVGKSGAFAA
+96 LVGRSGAFAA
-106 DIILFLFGRI
+106 DIILLLFGRI

-121 LALAFAGLKVLQ
+121 LALAIAGIKVLR
-133 PAREPWSVPLF
+133 PAQETWTLPLF

-151 LAVVVA
+151 AAVVVS

-162 QMHVAPT
+162 RLHAEPT
-169 EALRAGPGGI
+169 AVLPGGT
-179 VGEGLTSLGL
+179 GGLIGDGL
-189 PVLGWVGLT
+189 ASMALPGLGWVGLT
-198 LIAVAVLLIGA
+198 LIAVVVLLIGA
-209 QAAIGY
+209 QAALGY
-215 SWIAVAEVTGRGV
+215 SWVVVAEVTGKGV
-228 HRVGRLVVA
+228 HKVSRMLVGGVYAAA
-237 GLDAAFGIVRSSL
+237 GMVQSL
-250 HGKTADKPETRRARG
+250 WRKAMVPEPEPRRGA
-265 SSATRTRK
+265 SARK
-273 PTAKSRRSP
+273 PRAKRSP
-282 RVTRSRTS
+282 RITPSRA
-290 TRKAAA
+290 RKEAVAKADAA
-296 KTDRRR
+296 RR
-302 TPTVEAA
+302 PANDGASDEAD
-309 GAAPE
+309 APK
-314 NPVPEMPDLD
+314 VASEMPALD
-324 LLEREESDGHGGF
+324 LLDSEEADGSGGF
-337 SDQNIE
+337 SERNIE
-343 DMSRLLEVKLADF
+343 DMSRLLEDKLADF

-430 EVLASDVYQNAD
+430 ELLASDVYQRAD
-442 SPLTMA
+442 SPLTLA
-448 LGKDISGDS
+448 LGKDISGDP
-457 VIADISKMP
+457 VVADIARMP

-506 MLELSIY
+506 MLELSVY

-549 ALGVRSLEGYNR
+549 TLGVRSLEGYNR

-571 PVPDPLWPEDSDEE
+571 PIPDPLWPENSEAE
-585 APALAKEPVV
+585 APPLAKEPVV

-709 VADWKERGAPD
+709 VRDWKERGEPD
-720 YRTEVLVAAAGGAPS
+720 YRTEVLETAAAGAPS
-735 FAGDGDVEQSDE
+735 ILGESDPEQEDE

-792 EMDTNGSRQVLV
+792 SMDTNGSRQVLV
-804 PDHGEMR
+804 PDTRETR

>member
-1 MWSRRVRLTRDGP
+1 M
-14 FQIAAAADATANPK
+14 
-28 EWPGRSKIP
+28 
-37 LYATARIDLAE
+37 AE
-48 SRITALPVRE
+48 SRTTALPLRE
-58 IALVLLLALAAYI
+58 IALVLLLALSVYI
-71 FLAIVSYS
+71 LLAIASYS
-79 PEDPAWSFSGT
+79 PTDPAWTIAGT

-96 LVGKSGAFAA
+96 LVGRSGAFAA
-106 DIILFLFGRI
+106 DVILFLFGRI

-121 LALAFAGLKVLQ
+121 LALVIAGLKVLR
-133 PAREPWSVPLF
+133 PAADPWALPLF

-151 LAVVVA
+151 LAVVVS

-162 QMHVAPT
+162 HLHVAPT
-169 EALRAGPGGI
+169 EALRAGPGGV
-179 VGEGLTSLGL
+179 VGQGLASLGL
-189 PVLGWVGLT
+189 SALGWIGLT
-198 LIAVAVLLIGA
+198 LIAVAVFLIGA
-209 QAAIGY
+209 QAALGY
-215 SWIAVAEVTGRGV
+215 SWFAVAEATGKGV
-228 HRVGRLVVA
+228 HKAARMAVA
-237 GLDAAFGIVRSSL
+237 GVDAATGMARSL
-250 HGKTADKPETRRARG
+250 WKKAMAGKPHTRRVAP
-265 SSATRTRK
+265 SPK
-273 PTAKSRRSP
+273 TAKSAKKRAP
-282 RVTRSRTS
+282 RVTGSRAKAS
-290 TRKAAA
+290 TPRTA
-296 KTDRRR
+296 KLP
-302 TPTVEAA
+302 PTVDAPDTAA
-309 GAAPE
+309 ESDKPVAP
-314 NPVPEMPDLD
+314 MPDLD
-324 LLEREESDGHGGF
+324 LLDREEPAGSGGF

-343 DMSRLLEVKLADF
+343 DMSRLLETKLGDF
-356 GIEATVESVQPGPV
+356 GIEAEVEAVQPGPV

-430 EVLASDVYQNAD
+430 EVLASDVYQGAD
-442 SPLTMA
+442 SPLTLA
-448 LGKDISGDS
+448 LGKDISGDP
-457 VIADISKMP
+457 VIADISRMP

-506 MLELSIY
+506 MLELSVY

-549 ALGVRSLEGYNR
+549 TLGVRSLEGYNR
-561 WIEEAERTGR
+561 GIEEAEQSGT
-571 PVPDPLWPEDSDEE
+571 PIPDPLWPEDAEDE
-585 APALAKEPVV
+585 APPLAKEPVV

-654 MSYQVASGADSRT
+654 MSYQVSSRVDSRT

-695 VHGAFVSDEEVHSV
+695 VHGAFVSDDEVHSV
-709 VADWKERGAPD
+709 VADWKQRGAPD
-720 YRTEVLVAAAGGAPS
+720 YRTEVLLTTAGGTLS
-735 FAGDGDVEQSDE
+735 VVGDGDVEQSDE

-804 PDHGEMR
+804 GDHGEMP

>member
-1 MWSRRVRLTRDGP
+1 M
-14 FQIAAAADATANPK
+14 
-28 EWPGRSKIP
+28 
-37 LYATARIDLAE
+37 AE
-48 SRITALPVRE
+48 SRITALPLRE
-58 IALVLLLALAAYI
+58 IALVLLLALAVYI

-79 PEDPAWSFSGT
+79 PDDPGWSFSGT
-90 DLAVSN
+90 DLGVSN
-96 LVGKSGAFAA
+96 LVGRSGAFAA
-106 DIILFLFGRI
+106 DIILLLFGRI

-121 LALAFAGLKVLQ
+121 LALAIAGIKVLR
-133 PAREPWSVPLF
+133 PAQETWSLPLF

-151 LAVVVA
+151 AGVVVA

-162 QMHVAPT
+162 RLHAAPT
-169 EALRAGPGGI
+169 EDLPGGT
-179 VGEGLTSLGL
+179 GGLIGDGL
-189 PVLGWVGLT
+189 ASVALPGLGWVGLT
-198 LIAVAVLLIGA
+198 LIAVAALLIGA

-215 SWIAVAEVTGRGV
+215 SWVVVAEVTGKGV
-228 HRVGRLVVA
+228 HKVSRMVVGGVYAAA
-237 GLDAAFGIVRSSL
+237 GMIQSL
-250 HGKTADKPETRRARG
+250 WRKAMDPEPEPRRGA
-265 SSATRTRK
+265 SARK
-273 PTAKSRRSP
+273 PRAKRSP
-282 RVTRSRTS
+282 RITPSRA
-290 TRKAAA
+290 RKETAA
-296 KTDRRR
+296 KADVTSPPANDG
-302 TPTVEAA
+302 A
-309 GAAPE
+309 GAETETPKVAS
-314 NPVPEMPDLD
+314 EMPDLD
-324 LLEREESDGHGGF
+324 LLDSEEAAGSGGF
-337 SDQNIE
+337 SARTIE
-343 DMSRLLEVKLADF
+343 DMSRLLEDKLADF

-421 RDRETVRLR
+421 QDRETVRLR
-430 EVLASDVYQNAD
+430 ELLASDVYQRAD
-442 SPLTMA
+442 SPLTLA
-448 LGKDISGDS
+448 LGKDISGDA
-457 VIADISKMP
+457 VVADIARMP

-506 MLELSIY
+506 MLELSVY

-549 ALGVRSLEGYNR
+549 TLGVRSLEGYNR

-571 PVPDPLWPEDSDEE
+571 PIPDPLWPEDSQIE
-585 APALAKEPVV
+585 APPLAKEPVV

-709 VADWKERGAPD
+709 VRDWKQRGEPD
-720 YRTEVLVAAAGGAPS
+720 YRTEVLDTTASGAPS
-735 FAGDGDVEQSDE
+735 IVGDSDPEQEDE
-747 LYDEAVAHVIET
+747 LYDEAVAQVIET

-792 EMDTNGSRQVLV
+792 SMDTNGSRQVLV
-804 PDHGEMR
+804 PDNRETR

>member
-1 MWSRRVRLTRDGP
+1 MAETR
-14 FQIAAAADATANPK
+14 T
-28 EWPGRSKIP
+28 
-37 LYATARIDLAE
+37 
-48 SRITALPVRE
+48 TALPVRE
-58 IALVLLLALAAYI
+58 IALVLLLALAVYV
-71 FLAIVSYS
+71 FLAIASYS
-79 PEDPAWSFSGT
+79 EHDPAWSFSGT
-90 DLAVSN
+90 NLAVTN
-96 LVGKSGAFAA
+96 LVGKSGALVA
-106 DIILFLFGRI
+106 DIILVLFGRI

-121 LALAFAGLKVLQ
+121 LALVVAGVKVLR
-133 PAREPWSVPLF
+133 PAPKPWTWPLF
-144 SIRFCGW
+144 GIRSCGW
-151 LAVVVA
+151 LAVVVS

-162 QMHVAPT
+162 RLHVAPT
-169 EALRAGPGGI
+169 TVLRAGPGGI
-179 VGEGLTSLGL
+179 VGDALASMGL

-198 LIAVAVLLIGA
+198 LIAVAMLMIGA
-209 QAAIGY
+209 QAALGF
-215 SWIAVAEVTGRGV
+215 SWVAVVEATGKGVHRAAHMVVAAVDAAARMARSLWNKALAAKPDAGHVATPANKRTARRATASRSRTRKTVPSADAAQPPTADAPRAVAESPKPAGR
-228 HRVGRLVVA
+228 
-237 GLDAAFGIVRSSL
+237 
-250 HGKTADKPETRRARG
+250 
-265 SSATRTRK
+265 
-273 PTAKSRRSP
+273 
-282 RVTRSRTS
+282 
-290 TRKAAA
+290 
-296 KTDRRR
+296 
-302 TPTVEAA
+302 
-309 GAAPE
+309 
-314 NPVPEMPDLD
+314 MPDLD
-324 LLEREESDGHGGF
+324 LLDREEATGRGGF

-343 DMSRLLEVKLADF
+343 DMSRLLETKLADF
-356 GIEATVESVQPGPV
+356 GIEATVESVLPGPV

-421 RDRETVRLR
+421 QHRETVRLR
-430 EVLASDVYQNAD
+430 EVLASDVYQRAD
-442 SPLTMA
+442 SPLTLA
-448 LGKDISGDS
+448 LGKDISGGS
-457 VIADISKMP
+457 VIADIARMP

-506 MLELSIY
+506 MLELSVY

-537 VGEMERRYRLMS
+537 VEEMERRYRLMS

-561 WIEEAERTGR
+561 RIEEGDQTGR
-571 PVPDPLWPEDSDEE
+571 PVADPLWPEDSDEE
-585 APALAKEPVV
+585 APPLAKEPVI

-654 MSYQVASGADSRT
+654 MSYQVSSRVDSRT

-709 VADWKERGAPD
+709 VADWKERGSPE
-720 YRTEVLVAAAGGAPS
+720 YRTEVLETVAGSALS
-735 FAGDGDVEQSDE
+735 VAGDSDPEQSDE
-747 LYDEAVAHVIET
+747 LYDEAVAHVIES

-792 EMDTNGSRQVLV
+792 AMDTNGSRQVLV
-804 PDHGEMR
+804 PDSR

>member
-1 MWSRRVRLTRDGP
+1 MIWPRSRT
-14 FQIAAAADATANPK
+14 
-28 EWPGRSKIP
+28 
-37 LYATARIDLAE
+37 
-48 SRITALPVRE
+48 TALPVRE
-58 IALVLLLALAAYI
+58 IGLVLLLALSIYT

-79 PEDPAWSFSGT
+79 PNDPAWSFSGT

-96 LVGKSGAFAA
+96 LVGKSGALAA
-106 DIILFLFGRI
+106 DIILFFFGRI

-121 LALAFAGLKVLQ
+121 LALVVAGVKVLR
-133 PAREPWSVPLF
+133 PARKPWTLPLF

-151 LAVVVA
+151 LAVVVS

-162 QMHVAPT
+162 RLHVAPT
-169 EALRAGPGGI
+169 TVLRRGPGGI
-179 VGEGLTSLGL
+179 VGEGLASAGL

-209 QAAIGY
+209 QAALGY
-215 SWIAVAEVTGRGV
+215 SWVAVAEATGKGV
-228 HRVGRLVVA
+228 HNVA
-237 GLDAAFGIVRSSL
+237 RMAVEAVDVAARMARSLWSSL
-250 HGKTADKPETRRARG
+250 WRSAAAGEPETRRVA
-265 SSATRTRK
+265 AAPK
-273 PTAKSRRSP
+273 KQSP
-282 RVTRSRTS
+282 RVTASRPR

-296 KTDRRR
+296 KTGAMQP
-302 TPTVEAA
+302 PTVDTPRAAAESGKPVAQMPIWISWTGREAP
-309 GAAPE
+309 G
-314 NPVPEMPDLD
+314 
-324 LLEREESDGHGGF
+324 RGGF

-343 DMSRLLEVKLADF
+343 DMSRLLESKLADF
-356 GIEATVESVQPGPV
+356 GIEATVDSVLPGPV

-421 RDRETVRLR
+421 QHRETVRLR
-430 EVLASDVYQNAD
+430 EVLASDVYQRAD

-457 VIADISKMP
+457 VVADIARMP

-480 GVNAMLLSM
+480 GVNAMLMSM

-506 MLELSIY
+506 MLELSVY

-528 DAATALNWC
+528 NAATALNWC
-537 VGEMERRYRLMS
+537 VEEMERRYRLMS

-561 WIEEAERTGR
+561 WIEEAQRTGR
-571 PVPDPLWPEDSDEE
+571 PVADPLWPEDSGTD
-585 APALAKEPVV
+585 APPLGKEPVI

-654 MSYQVASGADSRT
+654 MSYQVSSRVDSRT

-709 VADWKERGAPD
+709 VADWKERGGPD
-720 YRTEVLVAAAGGAPS
+720 YRAEVLEIAAGGALTVG
-735 FAGDGDVEQSDE
+735 GDIDAEQSDE
-747 LYDEAVAHVIET
+747 LYDEAVAHVLET

-767 QRKLRIGYNRAAR
+767 QRKLRVGYNRAAR

-792 EMDTNGSRQVLV
+792 GMDSNGSRQVLV
-804 PDHGEMR
+804 PDRGEMR

>member
-1 MWSRRVRLTRDGP
+1 MS
-14 FQIAAAADATANPK
+14 FC
-28 EWPGRSKIP
+28 
-37 LYATARIDLAE
+37 ATARIDLAE
-48 SRITALPVRE
+48 SRITALPLRE
-58 IALVLLLALAAYI
+58 IALVLLLALAVYI

-79 PEDPAWSFSGT
+79 PHDPGWSFSGT

-96 LVGKSGAFAA
+96 LVGRSGAFVA
-106 DIILFLFGRI
+106 DIILFMSGYV
-116 SYLLP
+116 SYMLP
-121 LALAFAGLKVLQ
+121 LALAFTGVKVLR
-133 PAREPWSVPLF
+133 PAREPWTVPF
-144 SIRFCGW
+144 SIRLCGW
-151 LAVVVA
+151 LAVAVS

-162 QMHVAPT
+162 RMHLAPT
-169 EALRAGPGGI
+169 EALRAGPGGV
-179 VGEGLTSLGL
+179 VGEGLVLLGL
-189 PVLGWVGLT
+189 PILGWVGLT

-215 SWIAVAEVTGRGV
+215 SWVVVAEVTGKGV
-228 HRVGRLVVA
+228 YGAARALVAV
-237 GLDAAFGIVRSSL
+237 LDAAASYARSLWKREAGES
-250 HGKTADKPETRRARG
+250 ETGRVAVSPRRA
-265 SSATRTRK
+265 K
-273 PTAKSRRSP
+273 KRSP
-282 RVTRSRTS
+282 RMSVGQPG

-296 KTDRRR
+296 RTDSVQP
-302 TPTVEAA
+302 PTADAA
-309 GAAPE
+309 STGPAGE
-314 NPVPEMPDLD
+314 TVRDMPDLD
-324 LLEREESDGHGGF
+324 LLDREESGGRGGF

-343 DMSRLLEVKLADF
+343 DMSRLLETKLADF

-430 EVLASDVYQNAD
+430 EVLASEAYQRAD
-442 SPLTMA
+442 SPLTLA
-448 LGKDISGDS
+448 LGKDVSGNP
-457 VIADISKMP
+457 VMADISKMP

-489 LYKATP
+489 LDKATP

-506 MLELSIY
+506 MLELSVY

-528 DAATALNWC
+528 DAAKVLNWC

-561 WIEEAERTGR
+561 RIEEAEQTDTPPLKETGR
-571 PVPDPLWPEDSDEE
+571 MGFLSALSGEE
-585 APALAKEPVV
+585 APPLTKEPVV

-607 IVGKKVDQLIARVA
+607 VVGKKVDQLIARVA

-654 MSYQVASGADSRT
+654 MSYQVSSRVDSRT
-667 ILDQGGAEQLLGYG
+667 ILDQGGAEQLLGFG

-709 VADWKERGAPD
+709 VADWKERGPPD
-720 YRTEVLVAAAGGAPS
+720 YRTEVLVAAADGGPS
-735 FAGDGDVEQSDE
+735 GVGDSDVEQSDE

-792 EMDTNGSRQVLV
+792 SMDTNGSRQVLV
-804 PDHGEMR
+804 PGIRETR

>member
-1 MWSRRVRLTRDGP
+1 MAETR
-14 FQIAAAADATANPK
+14 T
-28 EWPGRSKIP
+28 
-37 LYATARIDLAE
+37 
-48 SRITALPVRE
+48 TALPVRE
-58 IALVLLLALAAYI
+58 IALVLLLALAVYV
-71 FLAIVSYS
+71 FLAIASYS
-79 PEDPAWSFSGT
+79 EHDPAWSFSGT
-90 DLAVSN
+90 DLAVTN
-96 LVGKSGAFAA
+96 LVGRSGALVA
-106 DIILFLFGRI
+106 DIILLLFGRI

-121 LALAFAGLKVLQ
+121 LALVVAGIKILR
-133 PAREPWSVPLF
+133 PASKSWTLPLF

-151 LAVVVA
+151 LAVVVS

-162 QMHVAPT
+162 RLHVEQT
-169 EALRAGPGGI
+169 TVLRAGPGGI
-179 VGEGLTSLGL
+179 IGDELAGLGL

-198 LIAVAVLLIGA
+198 LIAVAMSLVGA
-209 QAAIGY
+209 QAALGF
-215 SWIAVAEVTGRGV
+215 SWIAVVEATGKGV
-228 HRVGRLVVA
+228 HRVAHLVVA
-237 GLDAAFGIVRSSL
+237 AVDAAARMARALWKKALSGGPRAGRVATPPKKRS
-250 HGKTADKPETRRARG
+250 TRRAAASRSRARTMEPTAG
-265 SSATRTRK
+265 AVQAPTVATPRAAAKTRK
-273 PTAKSRRSP
+273 PT
-282 RVTRSRTS
+282 
-290 TRKAAA
+290 
-296 KTDRRR
+296 
-302 TPTVEAA
+302 
-309 GAAPE
+309 G
-314 NPVPEMPDLD
+314 EMPDLD
-324 LLEREESDGHGGF
+324 LLDREEEAGRGGF

-343 DMSRLLEVKLADF
+343 DMSRLLETKLADF

-421 RDRETVRLR
+421 QHRETVRLR
-430 EVLASDVYQNAD
+430 EVLASAVYQRAD
-442 SPLTMA
+442 SPLTLA
-448 LGKDISGDS
+448 LGKDISGES
-457 VIADISKMP
+457 VIADISRMP

-506 MLELSIY
+506 MLELSVY

-528 DAATALNWC
+528 EAATALNWC
-537 VGEMERRYRLMS
+537 VEEMERRYRLMS
-549 ALGVRSLEGYNR
+549 SLGVRSLEGYNR
-561 WIEEAERTGR
+561 RIDEAEQTGR
-571 PVPDPLWPEDSDEE
+571 PIADPLWPEDSEE
-585 APALAKEPVV
+585 EVPPLSKEPVI

-654 MSYQVASGADSRT
+654 MSYQVSSRVDSRT

-709 VADWKERGAPD
+709 VADWKERGSPD
-720 YRTEVLVAAAGGAPS
+720 YRTEVLSTVSGS
-735 FAGDGDVEQSDE
+735 TLSVAGDSDPELSDE

-780 LIETMEAAGVVS
+780 LIEAMEAAGVVS
-792 EMDTNGSRQVLV
+792 AMDTNGSRQVLA
-804 PDHGEMR
+804 PEGSEIR

>member
-1 MWSRRVRLTRDGP
+1 MRGEREGSKMPLC
-14 FQIAAAADATANPK
+14 AAARD
-28 EWPGRSKIP
+28 
-37 LYATARIDLAE
+37 DLAE
-48 SRITALPVRE
+48 SRTNVLPVRE
-58 IALVLLLALAAYI
+58 IALVLLLAFAAYI

-96 LVGKSGAFAA
+96 LVGRSGAFAA
-106 DIILFLFGRI
+106 DVILFLFGRI
-116 SYLLP
+116 AYLLP
-121 LALAFAGLKVLQ
+121 LALAIAGVKVLR
-133 PAREPWSVPLF
+133 PGLETWTLPLF
-144 SIRFCGW
+144 SIRCCGW
-151 LAVVVA
+151 LAVVVSG
-157 ACVLA
+157 CVLA
-162 QMHVAPT
+162 RLHVVPT
-169 EALRAGPGGI
+169 TALRAGPGGM
-179 VGEGLTSLGL
+179 VGEGLAALGL
-189 PVLGWVGLT
+189 PGLGWVGLT
-198 LIAVAVLLIGA
+198 LMAVAVLLIGL
-209 QAAIGY
+209 QAALGY
-215 SWIAVAEVTGRGV
+215 SWFVVAEVTGRGV
-228 HRVGRLVVA
+228 HRVARVLVAAVDTGA
-237 GLDAAFGIVRSSL
+237 GTAQSLWARAWSKQAARGV
-250 HGKTADKPETRRARG
+250 PETRGSAVARARAG
-265 SSATRTRK
+265 KRSPGVAVSQPRTGGAAARTEPPAQA
-273 PTAKSRRSP
+273 PTA
-282 RVTRSRTS
+282 
-290 TRKAAA
+290 AAA
-296 KTDRRR
+296 S
-302 TPTVEAA
+302 A
-309 GAAPE
+309 GTSPAPRQA
-314 NPVPEMPDLD
+314 VTEMPDLD
-324 LLEREESDGHGGF
+324 LLDRQESTGRGGF

-343 DMSRLLEVKLADF
+343 DMSRLLEAKLADF

-430 EVLASDVYQNAD
+430 EVLGSDVYQRAD
-442 SPLTMA
+442 SPLTLA
-448 LGKDISGDS
+448 LGKDISGDP
-457 VIADISKMP
+457 VIADISRMP
-466 HLLIAG
+466 HLLVAG

-506 MLELSIY
+506 MLELSVY

-549 ALGVRSLEGYNR
+549 ALGVRSLEGYNGR
-561 WIEEAERTGR
+561 IDAAERTGT
-571 PVPDPLWPEDSDEE
+571 PVSDPLWPEDSADA

-595 VVVIDEFADLMM
+595 VVIIDEFADLMM

-654 MSYQVASGADSRT
+654 MSYQVSSRVDSRT

-720 YRTEVLVAAAGGAPS
+720 YRTDVLVAAGSGAPS
-735 FAGDGDVEQSDE
+735 LVGDTDVEQSDE
-747 LYDEAVAHVIET
+747 LYDEAVAHVIAT

-780 LIETMEAAGVVS
+780 LIETMEVAGVVS

-804 PDHGEMR
+804 PDRGEMP